1 MSVNKLQNTDSLSQW
16 ATKINDLVDDVA
28 DVKSSGGLFVTGAT
42 YSPGDLITYD
52 DFDNRWETK
61 ELIGLITFDPSYGA
75 TGPQIKYNIN
85 PSALTEIVGPDSGDL
100 LLAYDA
106 SGATM
111 VTLPANSVTTPPG
124 GTEFEIQYNNGSNGF
139 AGATG
144 FVYDPTNSRVGINKT
159 PAYDLDVDGDINATS
174 TIRLGG
180 DEIITS
186 SKDIDNVVNINAS
199 GNLELGT
206 VSGGCKLEAEGAICS
221 DYNNGA
227 IKAIF
232 HADGAGKVF
241 IGSQTN
247 HPIGIIQ
254 GSTEC
259 VKLESGNFTIGSV
272 GTTNLI
278 VNYTSTL
285 KDIKENITF
294 GATAFTGATAFY
306 EVKDNNVLYYT
317 GTNDGNWDLNI
328 RGNSGTTLNTY
339 MAVGESISIAVMA
352 TNGATPYYNNR
363 ILIDDVAQTVKWL
376 NGVAPTS
383 GNASSIDVYTYT
395 IIKTAAST
403 YTVLGTR
410 AKFA

>member
-52 DFDNRWETK
+52 NLDNRWETK

-111 VTLPANSVTTPPG
+111 VTLPTNSVTTPPG

-144 FVYDPTNSRVGINKT
+144 FVYDPANSRVGINKN
-159 PAYDLDVDGDINATS
+159 PSYDLDVLGDINATGDL
-174 TIRLGG
+174 TLG
-180 DEIITS
+180 
-186 SKDIDNVVNINAS
+186 

-206 VSGGCKLEAEGAICS
+206 VSGTPCKLEVGGEICS
-221 DYNNGA
+221 YDAGSGG
-227 IKAIF
+227 IKGIF
-232 HADGAGKVF
+232 HADGVAGKVF
-241 IGSQTN
+241 IGSQSN
-247 HPIGIIQ
+247 HPVGLIQ
-254 GSTEC
+254 GSSEYAT
-259 VKLESGNFTIGSV
+259 LESGTFT
-272 GTTNLI
+272 

-285 KDIKENITF
+285 KDIKETITV

-376 NGVAPTS
+376 NGVAPSS